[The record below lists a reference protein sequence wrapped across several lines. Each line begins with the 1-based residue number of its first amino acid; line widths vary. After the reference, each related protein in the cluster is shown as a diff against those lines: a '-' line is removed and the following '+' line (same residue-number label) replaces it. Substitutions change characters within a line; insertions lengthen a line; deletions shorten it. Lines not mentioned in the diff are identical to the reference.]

1 MTVAF
6 CGHRNIANPE
16 IVKEWLRQ
24 VVDQLID
31 NGADTFYLGGYGQ
44 FDSLAASI
52 IYDLKQQYPL
62 IRSVLVLPYLDRQY
76 SLESYDET
84 LYPPIETVPRRF
96 AILKRNEYMIKE
108 SDIVVAYVQYSYGG
122 AYTAW
127 QYAKRK
133 GKTIIDYPSICPS
146 LSS

>member
-44 FDSLAASI
+44 FDSLASAVI
-52 IYDLKQQYPL
+52 RDLKQQHPH

-76 SLESYDET
+76 PLKRYDET

-96 AILKRNEYMIKE
+96 AISRRNEYMIDE
-108 SDIVVAYVQYSYGG
+108 SDVVVAYVLHSFGG
-122 AYTAW
+122 AYTTR
-127 QYAKRK
+127 QYAKRE
-133 GKTIIDYPSICPS
+133 GKIIIDYPSISPS